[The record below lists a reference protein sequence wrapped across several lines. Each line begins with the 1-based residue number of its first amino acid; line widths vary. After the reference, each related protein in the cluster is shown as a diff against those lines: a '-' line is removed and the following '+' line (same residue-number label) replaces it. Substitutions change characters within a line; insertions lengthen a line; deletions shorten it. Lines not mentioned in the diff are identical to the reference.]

1 MEQAM
6 AYKVITVYLDHSP
19 LLAATVALAA
29 DIAIAQGA
37 HLIGAASGADAQ
49 APEALQV
56 FDSVM
61 RRAGVAS
68 FATRTL
74 EGDLASML
82 GDSGRYCD
90 LIVLGRRPPDD
101 PGAAMHVDFCEFIAR
116 NSACP
121 VLIAPQDAHLHGMPR
136 HPLVAWNGSRI
147 AARAVHAALPL
158 LHQAGKVT
166 VAIVNSPIG
175 VADQETAP
183 GADIARYLHHHAI
196 AVDLVQQTVDIDAGH
211 ALLALADARNSDLL
225 VLGAN
230 VHPQF
235 RDVLHQGTTRTVLEA
250 GRIAA
255 LLYR

>member
-1 MEQAM
+1 M

-37 HLIGAASGADAQ
+37 HLIGAASGADTQ

-56 FDSVM
+56 FGSAM

-68 FATRTL
+68 FATRMLDGDMASTL
-74 EGDLASML
+74 S
-82 GDSGRYCD
+82 DSGRYCD
-90 LIVLGRRPPDD
+90 LIVLGRRPSDD
-101 PGAAMHVDFCEFIAR
+101 SGAAMHVDFCEFVAR

-121 VLIAPQDAHLHGMPR
+121 VLIAPQGAHLHGPPR
-136 HPLVAWNGSRI
+136 QPLVAWNGSRI

-158 LHQAGKVT
+158 LQQAGTVT
-166 VAIVNSPIG
+166 VAVVNSPVG
-175 VADQETAP
+175 APDQEAGP
-183 GADIARYLHHHAI
+183 GADIARYLQHHAI
-196 AVDLVQQTVDIDAGH
+196 AVDLVQQTVDVDAGH
-211 ALLALADARNSDLL
+211 ALLTLADARGSDLL

-235 RDVLHQGTTRTVLEA
+235 TDVLHQGTTRTVLEA

>member
-1 MEQAM
+1 M
-6 AYKVITVYLDHSP
+6 AYKAIAVYLDHSP

-37 HLIGAASGADAQ
+37 HLVGAVSGADAQ

-56 FDSVM
+56 FGSAI

-68 FATRTL
+68 FATRAL
-74 EGDLASML
+74 EGDLASTL
-82 GDSGRYCD
+82 SDSGRYCD

-101 PGAAMHVDFCEFIAR
+101 PSAATHVDFCEFIAR

-121 VLIAPQDAHLHGMPR
+121 VLIAPQGAHGHGMPR
-136 HPLVAWNGSRI
+136 QPLVAWNGSRI

-158 LHQAGKVT
+158 LRHAGKAT
-166 VAIVNSPIG
+166 VAVVNSPVG
-175 VADQETAP
+175 VPDQEAEP
-183 GADIARYLHHHAI
+183 GAAIALYLRHHGV
-196 AVDLVQQTVDIDAGH
+196 AVDLVHQTVDVDAGH
-211 ALLALADARNSDLL
+211 ALLALADTRGSDLL

>member
-1 MEQAM
+1 M

-37 HLIGAASGADAQ
+37 HLIGAAPGADAQ

-56 FDSVM
+56 FDSAM

-68 FATRTL
+68 FATRVL
-74 EGDLASML
+74 EGDLAATL

-90 LIVLGRRPPDD
+90 LIVLGRRPADD
-101 PGAAMHVDFCEFIAR
+101 PGAAMHVDFCEFVAR

-121 VLIAPQDAHLHGMPR
+121 VLIAPLGAHVHGMPR
-136 HPLVAWNGSRI
+136 QPLLAWNGSRI

-158 LHQAGKVT
+158 LHQAGKAT
-166 VAIVNSPIG
+166 VAVVNSPVG
-175 VADQETAP
+175 VPDQESAP
-183 GADIARYLHHHAI
+183 GAAIALYLHHHAV
-196 AVDLVQQTVDIDAGH
+196 AVDLVQQTVDVDAGH
-211 ALLALADARNSDLL
+211 ALLALAEARGSDLL

>member
-1 MEQAM
+1 M

-19 LLAATVALAA
+19 LLAATVTLAA
-29 DIAIAQGA
+29 HIAIAQGA
-37 HLIGAASGADAQ
+37 HLIGTASGADPQ

-56 FDSVM
+56 FDSAM

-68 FATRTL
+68 FATRVL
-74 EGDLASML
+74 EGDLAATL
-82 GDSGRYCD
+82 GESGRYCD
-90 LIVLGRRPPDD
+90 LIVLGRRPADD
-101 PGAAMHVDFCEFIAR
+101 PGAAMHVDFCEFVAR

-121 VLIAPQDAHLHGMPR
+121 VLIAPLGAHVHGMPR
-136 HPLVAWNGSRI
+136 QPLLAWNGSRI

-158 LHQAGKVT
+158 LHQAGKAT
-166 VAIVNSPIG
+166 VAVVNSPVG
-175 VADQETAP
+175 VPDQESAP
-183 GADIARYLHHHAI
+183 GAAIALYLRHHAV
-196 AVDLVQQTVDIDAGH
+196 AVDLVQQTVDVDAGH
-211 ALLALADARNSDLL
+211 ALLALAEARGSDLL